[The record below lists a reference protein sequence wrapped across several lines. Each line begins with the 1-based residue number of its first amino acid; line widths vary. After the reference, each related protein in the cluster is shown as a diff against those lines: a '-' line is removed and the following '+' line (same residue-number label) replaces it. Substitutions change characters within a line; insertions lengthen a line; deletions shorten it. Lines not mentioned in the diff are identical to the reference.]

1 MSLLIAILA
10 LFAQPQ
16 TLPHDFVTCI
26 VERSHDATAQE
37 RRTLRLTS
45 GRVCVAPD
53 GELWYAGRDRS
64 GRYVTGP

>member
-1 MSLLIAILA
+1 MSLLIALLA

-16 TLPHDFVTCI
+16 QLPHDFVTCI
-26 VERSHDATAQE
+26 VERSHNVTRAE
-37 RRTLRLTS
+37 RRALDLDA

-53 GELWYAGRDRS
+53 GEAWYAGRSTD